1 MARDD
6 VNVIVYKILKYLY
19 ECKKL
24 GYRPRVEDI
33 TWNAN
38 LLRIPELYWIDVIL
52 DLKDKGYIK
61 GVNAIDTKDGTIIT
75 TTDRFGITLDGMQY
89 VDDNSAMTKTKEYLG
104 AAVME
109 TIKATILK

>member
-24 GYRPRVEDI
+24 GYHPRVEDI

-38 LLRIPELYWIDVIL
+38 LLRIPEIYWIDVIL
-52 DLKDKGYIK
+52 ELQDKGYIK
-61 GVNAIDTKDGTIIT
+61 GVNAIDTKDGTIVT

-89 VDDNSAMTKTKEYLG
+89 VDGNSAMAKTKEYLG
-104 AAVME
+104 AAFEAVL
-109 TIKATILK
+109 KATILK